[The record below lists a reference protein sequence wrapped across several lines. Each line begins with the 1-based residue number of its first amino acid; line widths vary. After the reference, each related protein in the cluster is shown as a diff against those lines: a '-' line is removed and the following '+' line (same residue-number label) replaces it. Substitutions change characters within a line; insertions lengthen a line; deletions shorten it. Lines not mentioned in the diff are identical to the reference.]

1 MPEKLS
7 APISLRPLDF
17 YQQSKIAIWRAGQD
31 KTANTYVLEIS
42 L

>member
-7 APISLRPLDF
+7 APIPLK
-17 YQQSKIAIWRAGQD
+17 SKIAIWRAGQD